1 MSINIFILT
10 PLLRSCENLN
20 STSLVPRLCLETH
33 IPRLRL
39 APTLKKTLHSLAPRL
54 CLVTHIRRLRLAPTH
69 QQTLARPN
77 GKKQIQSNI
86 FRQPTALCHFY
97 NYQLDSCILS
107 SRNSTNSL
115 RFLKFYATGEAFSLT
130 RLRPDG
136 KSLALNR
143 NFF

>member
-10 PLLRSCENLN
+10 PLLRSCDNLN
-20 STSLVPRLCLETH
+20 TKSLVPRLCLGTQ
-33 IPRLRL
+33 IQGLRL
-39 APTLKKTLHSLAPRL
+39 APTHQQTLHSLVPRQS
-54 CLVTHIRRLRLAPTH
+54 LVTQIQRLRLAPTH
-69 QQTLARPN
+69 QQTLDRPN

-86 FRQPTALCHFY
+86 FRQPTALCHLY

-115 RFLKFYATGEAFSLT
+115 RFLKFSATGEAFSLT